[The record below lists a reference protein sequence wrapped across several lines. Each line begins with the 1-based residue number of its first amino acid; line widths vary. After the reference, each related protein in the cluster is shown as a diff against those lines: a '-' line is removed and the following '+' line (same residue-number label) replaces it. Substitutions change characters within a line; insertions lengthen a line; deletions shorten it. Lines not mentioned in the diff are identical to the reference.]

1 MTEEFKSLKIRQA
14 EDVTVV
20 GFRDASI
27 LDAITTQRVG
37 RELYEVVESGNRR
50 KVVLEF
56 VNVRFLSSQTLG
68 VLLTLRRKADKA
80 GVKIALAAIRPELR
94 RVFEITNLHKL
105 FEFYE
110 SVAEAIAAMSENQNS

>member
-37 RELYEVVESGNRR
+37 RELYEVVESGSRR

-56 VNVRFLSSQTLG
+56 DNVRFLSSQTLG

-110 SVAEAIAAMSENQNS
+110 SAAEAIAALSENQNS